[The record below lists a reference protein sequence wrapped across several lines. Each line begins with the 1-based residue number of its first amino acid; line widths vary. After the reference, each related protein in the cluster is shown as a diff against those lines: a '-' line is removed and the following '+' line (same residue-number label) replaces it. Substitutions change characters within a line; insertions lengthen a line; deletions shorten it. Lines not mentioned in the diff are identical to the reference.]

1 MRLRVVS
8 TSNLIAFLKKLK
20 AVEKSVLLELSSEK
34 LFSKVHTPDK
44 AVMKYTAVPIS
55 DVFEGDFDWDSLEC
69 DRIKVGIMDISRLI
83 DSFRHFRSEEDIFV
97 DISVSDLDGSC
108 VATQMKLTSASL
120 NITIRCADLS
130 LLAYVEDEIL
140 ELVHSKEDY
149 VHKFQIYQSDFSS
162 IASLCGFENDSDELL
177 EFEVNRDKIVAK
189 GNSFDYKLNVGE
201 EEIEMAEESR
211 DICFYKNQLGFVD
224 IESGEVYIHNNRI
237 VFFSDQSMTST
248 AVGLVSK

>member
-1 MRLRVVS
+1 MRIRVVS

-20 AVEKSVLLELSSEK
+20 VVDKSVLLELSSEN

-44 AVMKYTAVPIS
+44 AVMKFASVPLS
-55 DVFEGDFDWDSLEC
+55 DVFEGDLDWDSLDC
-69 DRIKVGIMDISRLI
+69 DRIKIGIMDVSRLI
-83 DSFRHFRSEEDIFV
+83 DSFRHFRAEEDIFV
-97 DISVSDLDGSC
+97 EISTTSLEGSC
-108 VATQMKLTSASL
+108 VATQMKLTSSSL

-130 LLAYVEDEIL
+130 LLSYVEDEIL
-140 ELVHSKEDY
+140 GLVHSKEDY

-162 IASLCGFENDSDELL
+162 IASLCGFETDSDELL
-177 EFEVNRDKIVAK
+177 EFVVNKDKIVAK

-201 EEIEMAEESR
+201 DEIEIADETR
-211 DICFYKNQLGFVD
+211 DICFYKNQLGYVD
-224 IESGEVYIHNNRI
+224 IESGEVYIHPNRI